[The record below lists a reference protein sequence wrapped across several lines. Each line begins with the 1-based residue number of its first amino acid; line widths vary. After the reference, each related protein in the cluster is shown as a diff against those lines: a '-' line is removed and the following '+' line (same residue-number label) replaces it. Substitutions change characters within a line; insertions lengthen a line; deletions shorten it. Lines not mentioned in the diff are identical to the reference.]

1 MVDVDLHFLPQTKR
15 FRALSLA
22 LIFILS
28 VGACIYLLHAKGEKD
43 VVYFFLY
50 NNLLS
55 LYLQTFILLII
66 FGQILKVRPIAVYLR
81 IRQAETGLVK
91 KLFQVILLDILVMT
105 VGLVLPYLLGV
116 RNYFRWGNPAL
127 GSLLLFL
134 HLLCFALCAL
144 FMLLSLK
151 VSHPWLIFII
161 AIAVIMLYHY
171 NLEQSILLTKY
182 SILFDPL
189 YRAIHRVYF

>member
-1 MVDVDLHFLPQTKR
+1 MADINLELLPQTKR
-15 FRALSLA
+15 FRKLSLA

-28 VGACIYLLHAKGEKD
+28 AATSIYTLHAIKERD
-43 VVYFFLY
+43 IVYFFLY

-55 LYLQTFILLII
+55 LYLQTFVLLII
-66 FGQILKVRPIAVYLR
+66 FGQILKVRPIAVFLG

-91 KLFQVILLDILVMT
+91 KLLQLILLDILVMT
-105 VGLVLPYLLGV
+105 VGLAIPYLLGV
-116 RNYFRWGNPAL
+116 RHYFRWGSPAL

-151 VSHPWLIFII
+151 VSHPWLVFII

>member
-1 MVDVDLHFLPQTKR
+1 MADINLELLPQTKR
-15 FRALSLA
+15 FRGLSLA

-28 VGACIYLLHAKGEKD
+28 VASCIYPLHAIKERD
-43 VVYFFLY
+43 IVYFFLY

-66 FGQILKVRPIAVYLR
+66 FGQILKVRPIAVFLG

-91 KLFQVILLDILVMT
+91 KLLQLILLDILVMT
-105 VGLVLPYLLGV
+105 VGLALPYLLSV
-116 RNYFRWGNPAL
+116 RHYFRWGSPAL

-134 HLLCFALCAL
+134 HLLCFALCAF
-144 FMLLSLK
+144 FMILSLR

-171 NLEQSILLTKY
+171 NLEQSTLLSKY

>member
-1 MVDVDLHFLPQTKR
+1 MVDIDLELLPQTKR
-15 FRALSLA
+15 FRKLSLA

-28 VGACIYLLHAKGEKD
+28 AATSIYTLHAIKERD
-43 VVYFFLY
+43 IVYFFLY

-55 LYLQTFILLII
+55 LYLQTFVLLII
-66 FGQILKVRPIAVYLR
+66 FGQILKVRPIAVFLG

-91 KLFQVILLDILVMT
+91 KLLQLILLDILVMM
-105 VGLVLPYLLGV
+105 VGLALPYLLGV
-116 RNYFRWGNPAL
+116 RHYFRWGSPAL

-144 FMLLSLK
+144 FMILSLR
-151 VSHPWLIFII
+151 VSHPWLVFII

-171 NLEQSILLTKY
+171 NLEQSTLLSKY

>member
-1 MVDVDLHFLPQTKR
+1 MVDIDLELLPQTKR
-15 FRALSLA
+15 FRRLSLT

-28 VGACIYLLHAKGEKD
+28 AAASIYTLYAIKERD
-43 VVYFFLY
+43 IVYFFLY

-55 LYLQTFILLII
+55 LYLQTFVLLII
-66 FGQILKVRPIAVYLR
+66 FGQILKVRPIAVFLG

-91 KLFQVILLDILVMT
+91 KLLQLILLDILVMT
-105 VGLVLPYLLGV
+105 VGLAIPYLLGV
-116 RNYFRWGNPAL
+116 RHYFRWGSPAL

-144 FMLLSLK
+144 FMILSLR

-171 NLEQSILLTKY
+171 NLEQSTLLSKY

>member
-1 MVDVDLHFLPQTKR
+1 MVDVDLRFLPQTKR

-55 LYLQTFILLII
+55 MYLQTFILLII

-105 VGLVLPYLLGV
+105 VGV
-116 RNYFRWGNPAL
+116 RHYFRWGSPAL

-171 NLEQSILLTKY
+171 NLEQSTLLSKY

>member
-1 MVDVDLHFLPQTKR
+1 MVDIDLELLPQTKR
-15 FRALSLA
+15 FRKLSLA

-28 VGACIYLLHAKGEKD
+28 AATSIYTLHAIKERD
-43 VVYFFLY
+43 IVYFFLY

-55 LYLQTFILLII
+55 LYLQTFVLLII
-66 FGQILKVRPIAVYLR
+66 FGQILKVRPIAVFLG
-81 IRQAETGLVK
+81 IRKAETGLVK
-91 KLFQVILLDILVMT
+91 KLLQLILLDILVMT
-105 VGLVLPYLLGV
+105 VGLAIPYLLGV
-116 RNYFRWGNPAL
+116 RHYFRWGSPAL

-134 HLLCFALCAL
+134 HLLCFTLCAL
-144 FMLLSLK
+144 FMILSLR

-171 NLEQSILLTKY
+171 NLEQSTLLSKY

>member
-1 MVDVDLHFLPQTKR
+1 MADINLELLPQTKR
-15 FRALSLA
+15 FRGLSLA

-28 VGACIYLLHAKGEKD
+28 VAASIYTLHAIKERD
-43 VVYFFLY
+43 IVYFFLY

-55 LYLQTFILLII
+55 LYLQTFVLLII
-66 FGQILKVRPIAVYLR
+66 FGQILKVRPIAVFLG

-91 KLFQVILLDILVMT
+91 KLLQLILLDILVMT
-105 VGLVLPYLLGV
+105 VGLALPYLLGV
-116 RNYFRWGNPAL
+116 RHYFRWGSPAL

-144 FMLLSLK
+144 FMILSLR

-171 NLEQSILLTKY
+171 NLEQSTLLSKY

-189 YRAIHRVYF
+189 YRATHYIYF